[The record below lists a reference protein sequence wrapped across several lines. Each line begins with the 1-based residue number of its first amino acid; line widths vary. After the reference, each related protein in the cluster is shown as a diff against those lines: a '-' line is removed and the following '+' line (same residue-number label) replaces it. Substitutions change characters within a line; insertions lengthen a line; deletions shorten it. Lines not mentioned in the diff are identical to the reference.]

1 MPPTLFGLAAT
12 DNDDHDDDGGARF
25 PCLHCEL
32 TLLLPKER
40 CPKCHK
46 VGRRIVQV
54 VNERMIIRDRQ
65 VRVLASI
72 EKKYWYLIGSLVV
85 TVCVPILFLA
95 INLDPVRSTVFS
107 VIAGLVSF
115 ILGIYGV
122 VSVRGIY
129 ENV

>member
-1 MPPTLFGLAAT
+1 M
-12 DNDDHDDDGGARF
+12 
-25 PCLHCEL
+25 
-32 TLLLPKER
+32 
-40 CPKCHK
+40 
-46 VGRRIVQV
+46 IV
-54 VNERMIIRDRQ
+54 RDRQ

-72 EKKYWYLIGSLVV
+72 EKKYWYLLGSLAV
-85 TVCVPILFLA
+85 TVCIPILFLA

-122 VSVRGIY
+122 VSVRRIY